1 MMETY
6 RIHRYRDYWLVRN
19 YRTGEEKFFRER
31 YEAEDYLRF
40 LSQRYRRF
48 SPRRSAIVT
57 HTPKTKKTITFGKI
71 KRHSMV

>member
-31 YEAEDYLRF
+31 YEAATLDSYHKDIVDSHQEEVQL
-40 LSQRYRRF
+40 LLTHQRL
-48 SPRRSAIVT
+48 
-57 HTPKTKKTITFGKI
+57 KKQ
-71 KRHSMV
+71 